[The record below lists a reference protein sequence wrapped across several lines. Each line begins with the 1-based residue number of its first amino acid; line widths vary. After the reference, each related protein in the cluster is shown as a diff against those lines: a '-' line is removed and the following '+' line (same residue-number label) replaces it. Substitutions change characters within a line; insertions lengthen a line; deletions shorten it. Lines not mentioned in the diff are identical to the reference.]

1 MNNLKLVETDVFN
14 EIATCDFWGDA
25 NNEYLVTREQIG
37 RALGYSNPAKAIE
50 KIHYKH
56 KDRLDKYSCLIRSV
70 NDDRSPQ
77 NGGGDCSKDNL
88 RGVVQDRVFYN
99 RKGIMEICRWSRQ
112 PLADK
117 FMDWC
122 WEVMDRLISNSTN
135 VVTMSR
141 EEYSTI
147 ANITKEI
154 VQFAEQVKSLAELPK
169 QVQVLSAQNA
179 IIQDKLS
186 RVWQKITLIA
196 PPVNHSPWKNEMAQK
211 ISSIATLLGYTNNDD
226 RKSIYAD
233 IYSIMYNDYGVDLNK
248 QKEEY
253 LLHHTDCKNISA
265 IDIVDKDITLREI
278 FDEVVDN
285 YIQIKSG
292 MEVSANA

>member
-37 RALGYSNPAKAIE
+37 RALGYSNPTKAIDN
-50 KIHYKH
+50 IHRKH
-56 KDRLDKYSCLIRSV
+56 KERLDKFSTTLT
-70 NDDRSPQ
+70 
-77 NGGGDCSKDNL
+77 L
-88 RGVVQDRVFYN
+88 GVVEGDRYVERERILYN

-154 VQFAEQVKSLAELPK
+154 VQFAEQVKSLSELSK

-292 MEVSANA
+292 MEVAANA

>member
-14 EIATCDFWGDA
+14 EIATCDFWGNA
-25 NNEYLVTREQIG
+25 NNEYLITREQIG
-37 RALGYSNPAKAIE
+37 RALGYSNPTNAI
-50 KIHYKH
+50 KNIHLKH
-56 KDRLDKYSCLIRSV
+56 KERLDKFSTQLTLSYV
-70 NDDRSPQ
+70 EGDRYVERERI
-77 NGGGDCSKDNL
+77 L
-88 RGVVQDRVFYN
+88 YN

-154 VQFAEQVKSLAELPK
+154 AQFAEQVKSLSELPK

-211 ISSIATLLGYTNNDD
+211 ISSIATLLGYTDNDD

-253 LLHHTDCKNISA
+253 LLHHVNCKNISA
-265 IDIVDKDITLREI
+265 IDIVDKDTTLREI
-278 FDEVVDN
+278 FEDVVDN

-292 MEVSANA
+292 MEVTTNA